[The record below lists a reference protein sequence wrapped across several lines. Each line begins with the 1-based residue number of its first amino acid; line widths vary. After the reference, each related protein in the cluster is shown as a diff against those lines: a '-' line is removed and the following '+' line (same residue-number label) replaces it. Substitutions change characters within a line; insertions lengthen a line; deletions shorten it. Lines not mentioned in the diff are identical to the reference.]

1 METLNYNYSFKNIL
15 TPTNT
20 SYQLAFIEKIE
31 SVIKRMR
38 WKVHFVLNGDNKEN
52 NAKTSFGLKS
62 RYHPPPCTELEHFGK
77 DLINIINNVKF
88 TNNKNSFQ
96 KKLRTDITEIKNSRN
111 IYVFAD
117 KTNNVYR
124 MPTSEHNKLL
134 KENVTKT
141 YLKAPE
147 KLQNT
152 INLEAKSTGTK
163 LKLSDQIEKLAE
175 APAYI
180 TLKDHKENFRSVKLF

>member
-15 TPTNT
+15 TPTNA

-38 WKVHFVLNGDNKEN
+38 WKAHFFLNGDNKEN

-62 RYHPPPCTELEHFGK
+62 RYHSPPCFELEHFGK

-96 KKLRTDITEIKNSRN
+96 KMLCAEITEIKNYRN
-111 IYVFAD
+111 MHVFAD
-117 KTNNVYR
+117 KTKNVYR

-134 KENVTKT
+134 KENVTKA
-141 YLKAPE
+141 YKKAPE
-147 KLQNT
+147 KLQKS
-152 INLEAKSTGTK
+152 INLEVKSMATK
-163 LKLSDQIEKLAE
+163 LKLSDRIEKLAE
-175 APAYI
+175 APAYM
-180 TLKDHKENFRSVKLF
+180 TLKDHQENFQSKPSC